1 MSFVL
6 YLLVLIFFGTAQST
20 ELCAPHLLIKIPT
33 RSRPEKFLQVLDL
46 YYQKLSG
53 EIPYHF
59 VISCDSSD
67 TSMNNVR
74 MIEQIEKYPH
84 ITLFFTDN
92 RSKVEAYNQGVD
104 SQTWTIIIVGSD
116 DMIPQVEHYD
126 KIIVKEMLDAFP
138 DYDGV
143 LNFNDGYVGGKL
155 NTYPVIGRKYY
166 NRFGFIYNP
175 VYKSLFCDEE
185 FTKISKKINKEK
197 VCNQVL
203 LRHEHPCNG
212 YNNVDRLYL
221 QNEILEQRDRKTIR
235 ERERNNFGI
244 SEMFWL

>member
-74 MIEQIEKYPH
+74 IIEQIEKYPH

-92 RSKVEAYNQGVD
+92 RSK
-104 SQTWTIIIVGSD
+104 
-116 DMIPQVEHYD
+116 
-126 KIIVKEMLDAFP
+126 
-138 DYDGV
+138 
-143 LNFNDGYVGGKL
+143 
-155 NTYPVIGRKYY
+155 
-166 NRFGFIYNP
+166 
-175 VYKSLFCDEE
+175 
-185 FTKISKKINKEK
+185 
-197 VCNQVL
+197 
-203 LRHEHPCNG
+203 
-212 YNNVDRLYL
+212 
-221 QNEILEQRDRKTIR
+221 
-235 ERERNNFGI
+235 
-244 SEMFWL
+244 